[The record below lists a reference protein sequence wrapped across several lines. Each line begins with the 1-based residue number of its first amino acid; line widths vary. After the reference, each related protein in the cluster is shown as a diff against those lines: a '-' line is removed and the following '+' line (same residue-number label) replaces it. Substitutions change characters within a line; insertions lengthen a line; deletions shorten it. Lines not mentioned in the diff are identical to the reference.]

1 MGQKEKLIERLK
13 AKPKTFTFDDAE
25 SLLRYFGY
33 ERSNKGR
40 TSGSRIVF
48 VSEQHPPILMHKPHP
63 RKELLEYQV
72 KQIDSNSGTG
82 GTSVNNTMEYK
93 GYVGSVEFSEED
105 GLFYGKVM
113 GIRALISYEGS
124 TAAELVNDFHGAVD
138 DYLALCEE
146 NHTEPERAYKGSF
159 NVRISPELH
168 KQAVIFAMAHNMSLN
183 SLVENSI
190 EQAVHAG

>member
-1 MGQKEKLIERLK
+1 M
-13 AKPKTFTFDDAE
+13 
-25 SLLRYFGY
+25 
-33 ERSNKGR
+33 
-40 TSGSRIVF
+40 
-48 VSEQHPPILMHKPHP
+48 
-63 RKELLEYQV
+63 
-72 KQIDSNSGTG
+72 
-82 GTSVNNTMEYK
+82 NNTMEYK
-93 GYVGSVEFSEED
+93 GYVGSVEFLEED

-146 NHTEPERAYKGSF
+146 NHNEPERAYKGSF